1 MGKMRMGILSPFKG
15 KIGTVVGAK
24 WRGGI
29 WYQRAYSDD
38 VKNPRSD
45 NQQIVRAR
53 FSALAEL
60 AHGFLT
66 AHTLGFAADALARPT
81 MTTGNVFF
89 RRNWSHVTASGR
101 ESVNVDFTGLVCAA
115 GPAVNV
121 HFNAPQFDTPLQVD
135 VDFDDNMEVI
145 GADSEDLV
153 YVFVYCPDAKAGVL
167 STPAKRHDQT
177 ISVPVP
183 SYWNGMK
190 VHVYG
195 FIKNWNGNPS
205 RPNAVS
211 DSMYIG
217 TGNIG

>member
-24 WRGGI
+24 WRGGV

-135 VDFDDNMEVI
+135 VDFDDNM
-145 GADSEDLV
+145 
-153 YVFVYCPDAKAGVL
+153 AKTAKTGKKTRR
-167 STPAKRHDQT
+167 SRRSSKAAAPEAAAEAPATEEK
-177 ISVPVP
+177 
-183 SYWNGMK
+183 
-190 VHVYG
+190 
-195 FIKNWNGNPS
+195 
-205 RPNAVS
+205 AEE
-211 DSMYIG
+211 
-217 TGNIG
+217 